1 MKLRLLIVFLFV
13 FGIVTPVMAAPEDM
27 EVSTWDTSDCEHT
40 MTTNHFEL
48 APGESVEIILDL
60 TGCGE
65 PHEGMLFFGYNT
77 TKNSSRQLMTR
88 DKIRMTIFGTNPLVD
103 DLERTTGEEWI
114 SDVGYVYVPGSNPT
128 HFEIRAE
135 NMNQKKTLDI
145 RLRASAIWESSA
157 Q

>member
-27 EVSTWDTSDCEHT
+27 EVSTWDTSNCEHT

-48 APGESVEIILDL
+48 APGQSVEIILDL

-77 TKNSSRQLMTR
+77 TKNSSRQLTAR
-88 DKIRMTIFGTNPLVD
+88 DKIRLTIVGTNPLVD
-103 DLERTTGEEWI
+103 LERTTEQEWEWN
-114 SDVGYVYVPGSNPT
+114 SDVGYVYVPSSNPSY
-128 HFEIRAE
+128 FVIYAE
-135 NMNQKKTLDI
+135 NMNQKKTLKI
-145 RLRASAIWESSA
+145 RLRGNAIY
-157 Q
+157 